1 MVKVDMKIAF
11 ISYEYPPDTAYGG
24 IATYVHQAA
33 RMMHKRGHHV
43 EVFTSSSYRC
53 GTENEDG
60 IITHRI
66 DEKDRELF
74 PEQIGKIFTERH
86 TNIEFDV
93 IEGPELSADARE
105 AVRLFPDIPLVVKLH
120 TPSFFIYQLNG
131 NGVPF
136 LTKVRREIGAIRRG
150 LTDRKYWLYNS
161 KNDIERTHALDA
173 DEIATPCKDL
183 GNRVI
188 KEWGLDA
195 EKVSHVPY
203 PYTPGEKILNISK
216 DTQTNIITYIGRLEI
231 RKGILDLA
239 RAIPLILQRK
249 PNTKF
254 RLVGRPDMSPKAGF
268 SDMREYLEHQLR
280 DYSQSIEFTGPVPP
294 DGIPSVL
301 ANTDICVF
309 PSLWENFPNVCLE
322 AMAAARGV
330 IGSSAGG
337 MAEMLD
343 NGKVGRLVPPGSPQK
358 IAAAAIEL
366 WENPALRISLGQAAR
381 DRLLSEYNLDRIGA
395 LQEAS
400 YNRAIARRRAI
411 GSRHISA

>member
-1 MVKVDMKIAF
+1 MKIAF

-24 IATYVHQAA
+24 IATYIHQAA
-33 RMMHKRGHHV
+33 RMMYQRGHHV
-43 EVFTSSSYRC
+43 EVFTSSSNRC
-53 GTENEDG
+53 ATENEDG
-60 IITHRI
+60 IVTHRI
-66 DEKDRELF
+66 DENDRQIF
-74 PEQIGKIFTERH
+74 PERIGKIFAERH
-86 TNIEFDV
+86 RAVEFDV
-93 IEGPELSADARE
+93 IEGPELSGDARE

-131 NGVPF
+131 YGVPF

-150 LTDRKYWLYNS
+150 LSDRRYWFYNP
-161 KNDIERTHALDA
+161 KNDIECSHTLDA
-173 DEIATPCKDL
+173 DDITTPCKDL
-183 GNRVI
+183 GNRAI
-188 KEWGLDA
+188 EAWGLDA
-195 EKVSHVPY
+195 EKVSLVPN
-203 PYTPGEKILNISK
+203 PYTPMEKILKIST
-216 DTQTNIITYIGRLEI
+216 DTQTNIVTYIGRLEI

-239 RAIPLILQRK
+239 RAIPLILQQK

-268 SDMREYLEHQLR
+268 SDMRKYLEHKLR
-280 DYSQSIEFTGPVPP
+280 DYTQSIEFTGAVPP

-343 NGKVGRLVPPGSPQK
+343 NGKVGRLVPPRSPQK

-366 WENPALRISLGQAAR
+366 LENPALRISLGQAAR
-381 DRLLSEYNLDRIGA
+381 DRLLSEYNLDRIGT

-400 YNRAIARRRAI
+400 YSRAIARRRSI